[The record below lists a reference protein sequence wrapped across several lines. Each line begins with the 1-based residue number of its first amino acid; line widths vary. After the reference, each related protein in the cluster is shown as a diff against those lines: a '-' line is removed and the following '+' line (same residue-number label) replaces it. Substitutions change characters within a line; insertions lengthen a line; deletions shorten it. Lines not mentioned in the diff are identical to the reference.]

1 MTTIKPRAG
10 IRLSVAEF
18 LDLPDTDDRRKMEL
32 DDGELYIMPRPRLG
46 HNFLSFWLSWHIA
59 NYLNSFPEP
68 PAVFF
73 QDVIIALFPELTQLF
88 APDLVIVLKGRESI
102 LGHRMVEG
110 APDIVVEILSDDRNR
125 DLVRKRQFYAAAGVR
140 EYWIVDPAADSVTL
154 LEPDDGGYVERAA
167 LTAADTLTTPLLP
180 GLAIPLA
187 DIFHHRQRPPRE
199 DD

>member
-32 DDGELYIMPRPRLG
+32 DDGELYLMPRPRLV
-46 HNFLSFWLSWHIA
+46 HNFLSSELYVHIA
-59 NYLNSFPEP
+59 AYRNSFEEP
-68 PAVFF
+68 PLHLF
-73 QDVIIALFPELTQLF
+73 QDVIIALFPELTHLF
-88 APDLVIVLKGRESI
+88 APDLIIVLKGRESI
-102 LGHRMVEG
+102 LGDRMVEG

-125 DLVRKRQFYAAAGVR
+125 DLVRKRQLYAAAGIR
-140 EYWIVDPAADSVTL
+140 EYWIFDPRNDTATTL
-154 LEPDDGGYVERAA
+154 ELSDGNYVERAV

-187 DIFHHRQRPPRE
+187 DIFHYRQRPQGGDE
-199 DD
+199 